1 MNWGCSQP
9 QAGNSPVPLNPF
21 EQSAWGAQAYAKAVA
36 AWFAVA
42 LASAY
47 PSLPDTGNASVQFE
61 AIRRER
67 LRDYG
72 LRFCVGVA
80 VPTLGRVA

>member
-21 EQSAWGAQAYAKAVA
+21 EQSAWGARAYAEAVA
-36 AWFAVA
+36 AWSAVA
-42 LASAY
+42 LASTY
-47 PSLPDTGNASVQFE
+47 PPSQDTGNASVQFE
-61 AIRRER
+61 AIRREG

-72 LRFCVGVA
+72 LRF
-80 VPTLGRVA
+80 